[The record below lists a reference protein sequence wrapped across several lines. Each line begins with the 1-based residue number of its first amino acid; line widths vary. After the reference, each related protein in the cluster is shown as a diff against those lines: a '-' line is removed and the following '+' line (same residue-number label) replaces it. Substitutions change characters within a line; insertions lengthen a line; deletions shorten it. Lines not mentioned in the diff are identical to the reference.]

1 MKVLSVR
8 SVNSLQS
15 CHSLGSVQTMYGK
28 DAQRNWLLM
37 LLHDVLFVD
46 NVIVLKISFREER

>member
-1 MKVLSVR
+1 
-8 SVNSLQS
+8 
-15 CHSLGSVQTMYGK
+15 MYGK